1 MSARQPKAAVSA
13 ARSAPA
19 GPADFDALEIS
30 RLTWIGLVVA
40 ALGWALMIGETAAAD
55 VVRAGRATA
64 SLHADLVEIARCMIG
79 SGFGLAVVGALQSGF
94 GTLNRFFEAVLSRS
108 AQRAPAASA
117 PAPVASA
124 APTRARRP
132 YRTLA
137 DGSVEV
143 ETILGTRRFATMH
156 EAAEFI

>member
-1 MSARQPKAAVSA
+1 MSARKLAAA
-13 ARSAPA
+13 KA
-19 GPADFDALEIS
+19 GPADFDALALS

-40 ALGWALMIGETAAAD
+40 ALGWALMIGEAAVAD
-55 VVRAGRATA
+55 VSRVARAP
-64 SLHADLVEIARCMIG
+64 SLHGDLVLIAACMIG
-79 SGFGLAVVGALQSGF
+79 SGFGLAIVGALQSGF

-108 AQRAPAASA
+108 TQRASSATSVPRSA
-117 PAPVASA
+117 PVVGA
-124 APTRARRP
+124 ATPSPLRERRP